1 MIEPEMIEI
10 PEDPFTMGTDGSED
24 EAPQQVIH
32 LDRFEIAKHPVTNQ
46 SYESFLNDN
55 SDQPAPEYW
64 KGRTPPADLLNHPVV
79 EVTWD
84 DAQAYATWLSAKTG
98 QTYRLPTEA
107 EWEKA
112 ARGNDG
118 RLWPWGRKFDK
129 GFNFFFVNIFGENDN
144 YPYTA
149 PVNYYHS
156 GVSPFGLYNTA
167 GNVWEWC
174 LDWYDKNYY
183 RVSPEIN
190 PEGPQGPMKMKVLRG
205 GSWINNIEGIKVVR
219 AARNFLRREMPNV

>member
-112 ARGNDG
+112 ARGTDG
-118 RLWPWGRKFDK
+118 RIYPWGAAFDTSRCNTREE
-129 GFNFFFVNIFGENDN
+129 GPGHSTPVDY
-144 YPYTA
+144 YPEGTSPY
-149 PVNYYHS
+149 
-156 GVSPFGLYNTA
+156 GVMDMA
-167 GNVWEWC
+167 GNASEWC
-174 LDWYDKNYY
+174 SDWYKEGYAEIL
-183 RVSPEIN
+183 SPN
-190 PEGPQGPMKMKVLRG
+190 PTGPQIGEHRVTRG
-205 GSWINNIEGIKVVR
+205 SSWRYSTNMAR
-219 AARNFLRREMPNV
+219 CAARYFCPPDMRRDNTGIRLVRI

>member
-1 MIEPEMIEI
+1 MIEI

-24 EAPQQVIH
+24 EAPQQAIH

-84 DAQAYATWLSAKTG
+84 DAQAYVAWLSAKTG

-112 ARGNDG
+112 ARGTDG
-118 RLWPWGRKFDK
+118 RIYPWGAAFDASMCNTREE
-129 GFNFFFVNIFGENDN
+129 GPGHSTPVDY
-144 YPYTA
+144 YPEGSSPY
-149 PVNYYHS
+149 
-156 GVSPFGLYNTA
+156 GVMDMA
-167 GNVWEWC
+167 GNTSEWC
-174 LDWYDKNYY
+174 SDWYKEGYAEIP
-183 RVSPEIN
+183 SPN
-190 PEGPQGPMKMKVLRG
+190 PTGPQIGEHRVTRG
-205 GSWINNIEGIKVVR
+205 SSWRYSTNMAR
-219 AARNFLRREMPNV
+219 CAARYFCPPDMRRNNTGIRLVRI

>member
-112 ARGNDG
+112 ARGTDG
-118 RLWPWGRKFDK
+118 RIYPWGAVFDASRCNTREE
-129 GFNFFFVNIFGENDN
+129 GPGHSTPVDY
-144 YPYTA
+144 YPEGTSPY
-149 PVNYYHS
+149 
-156 GVSPFGLYNTA
+156 GVMDMA
-167 GNVWEWC
+167 GNASEWC
-174 LDWYDKNYY
+174 SDWYKEGYAEIS
-183 RVSPEIN
+183 SPN
-190 PEGPQGPMKMKVLRG
+190 PTGPQIGEHRVTRG
-205 GSWINNIEGIKVVR
+205 SSWRYSTNMAR
-219 AARNFLRREMPNV
+219 CAARYFCPPDMRRDNTGIRLVRI

>member
-112 ARGNDG
+112 ARGTDG
-118 RLWPWGRKFDK
+118 RIYPWGAAFDASRCNTREE
-129 GFNFFFVNIFGENDN
+129 GPGHSTPVDY
-144 YPYTA
+144 YPEGTSPY
-149 PVNYYHS
+149 
-156 GVSPFGLYNTA
+156 GVMDMA
-167 GNVWEWC
+167 GNASEWC
-174 LDWYDKNYY
+174 SDWYKEGYAEIS
-183 RVSPEIN
+183 SPN
-190 PEGPQGPMKMKVLRG
+190 PTGPQIGEHRVTRG
-205 GSWINNIEGIKVVR
+205 SSWRYSTNMAR
-219 AARNFLRREMPNV
+219 CAARYFCPPDMRRDNTGIRLVRI